1 MNRKNRLNV
10 TAGKLENSALR
21 SCSILEV
28 FFKFFFLFEKLPSL
42 EFHKTSDFFQQ
53 DELYKI

>member
-21 SCSILEV
+21 PCSILEV
-28 FFKFFFLFEKLPSL
+28 FLSFFLFEKLPSL